1 MPYSQRLSLR
11 DENLIKR
18 DGPGLREL
26 LVQPRQGGNMPVL
39 KNRNR
44 LVTFRLSAEEFAAL
58 HAVCIAEGARSMS
71 EFARQAILQRA
82 TVVQGKHTLLAED
95 LTTLGWKIR
104 ELDGVLSDL
113 RGYLA
118 GFLGAEQG

>member
-1 MPYSQRLSLR
+1 MQ
-11 DENLIKR
+11 
-18 DGPGLREL
+18 
-26 LVQPRQGGNMPVL
+26 VL

-58 HAVCIAEGARSMS
+58 HEVCIAEGARSMS

-82 TVVQGKHTLLAED
+82 TVVKGKHTLLTED

-118 GFLGAEQG
+118 GFLGAEGVSSSSNSPR